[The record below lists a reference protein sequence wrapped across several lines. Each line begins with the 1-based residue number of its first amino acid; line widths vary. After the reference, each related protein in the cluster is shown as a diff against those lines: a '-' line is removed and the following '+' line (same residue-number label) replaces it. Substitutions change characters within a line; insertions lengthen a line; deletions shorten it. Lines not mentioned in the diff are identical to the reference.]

1 MIISILYFKQQIL
14 LQNVKNK
21 LLQVATKLQK
31 VARNAKYKA
40 VYKWIIKAINQAKVR
55 TFF

>member
-1 MIISILYFKQQIL
+1 MVISILYFRQQIP
-14 LQNVKNK
+14 LQNVKNAITSCDK
-21 LLQVATKLQK
+21 LRK